1 MAFAN
6 RAPSNPSDQIVSLGE
21 LFKKIKVPNRLFN
34 ALNLFSIETHS
45 TLNVSLD
52 RLLDRAEQVYNEN
65 VPYSSDFNTILRPQF
80 SNYLYQL
87 PYFSSVDELT
97 SRDLERFRRAGTDS
111 DQSLQQA
118 RLELVEKQAIEYF
131 NTKDK
136 ILADSI
142 LRGVSKSK
150 FAAQRDLNYFDE
162 FAGTTQTNIE
172 LDLSAGASVPKQLDS
187 LIQQSQIECQG
198 KNGDVEQR
206 FIICSGN
213 LAQELKYHP
222 SITETMIYN
231 LSTLSADNF
240 LTQYKELL
248 PAYQM
253 WVFKNLVFIDV
264 TGQNAQYGIPDN
276 GGYMVTKFNK
286 NSRVHVHH
294 AGPAIRSANML
305 GEQGEFLQYM
315 LPDVS
320 GWGFPTVVSEFSM
333 LAVNNLPQSTFSLSI
348 KA

>member
-1 MAFAN
+1 MAFN
-6 RAPSNPSDQIVSLGE
+6 RAPSNPSDQIVSLGD
-21 LFKKIKVPNRLFN
+21 LYTKIKVPNRLFN
-34 ALNLFSIETHS
+34 ALDLFSVETHD

-52 RLLDRAEQVYNEN
+52 RLLDRAEQVFNEN

-118 RLELVEKQAIEYF
+118 KLELVEKQVIEYF

-136 ILADSI
+136 ILADSV

-150 FAAQRDLNYFDE
+150 YAGQGDLNYFTE
-162 FAGTTQTNIE
+162 FAGTTQTNVEFNFAAI
-172 LDLSAGASVPKQLDS
+172 ASVPQQLDS
-187 LIQQSQIECQG
+187 LIQKSQLECQG

-206 FIICSGN
+206 FIICSGEMAN
-213 LAQELKYHP
+213 QLRYHP
-222 SITETMIYN
+222 TIMETMVYS
-231 LSTLSADNF
+231 LSSLSPDNF
-240 LTQYKELL
+240 LSQYTELL

-253 WVFKNLVFIDV
+253 WVYKGIVFIDV
-264 TGQNAQYGIPDN
+264 TGQNAQYGVPDN
-276 GGYMVTKFNK
+276 GGYMITKFNR
-286 NSRVHVHH
+286 NSKVHVHH
-294 AGPAIRSANML
+294 AGPAIKSAFMA
-305 GEQGEFLQYM
+305 GQQGDFLQYM
-315 LPDVS
+315 LPNNE
-320 GWGFPTVVSEFSM
+320 WGFPTVVSEFSM
-333 LAVNNLPQSTFSLSI
+333 LAVNNLPQATFSLSI

>member
-1 MAFAN
+1 MAFN
-6 RAPSNPSDQIVSLGE
+6 RASSNPSDQIVSLGD
-21 LFKKIKVPNRLFN
+21 LYTKIKVPNRLFN
-34 ALNLFSIETHS
+34 ALNLFSLETHD

-52 RLLDRAEQVYNEN
+52 RLLDRAEQVFNEN
-65 VPYSSDFNTILRPQF
+65 VPYGPDFNTILRPQF

-97 SRDLERFRRAGTDS
+97 SRDLERFRRAGTDN

-118 RLELVEKQAIEYF
+118 KLELVEKQVIEYF

-136 ILADSI
+136 ILSDSV

-150 FAAQRDLNYFDE
+150 YAGQGDLNYFTE
-162 FAGTTQTNIE
+162 FSGTTQTNFE
-172 LDLSAGASVPKQLDS
+172 FDFAASASVPKQLDS
-187 LIQQSQIECQG
+187 LIQKSQIECQG

-206 FIICSGN
+206 FIICSGE
-213 LAQELKYHP
+213 LAQQLRYHP
-222 SITETMIYN
+222 TIMETMIYN
-231 LSTLSADNF
+231 LSSLSPDNF
-240 LTQYKELL
+240 LTKYTSLL

-253 WVFKNLVFIDV
+253 WVFKGVIFIDV
-264 TGQNAQYGIPDN
+264 TGQNAQYEIPDS
-276 GGYMVTKFNK
+276 GGYMITKFNR
-286 NSRVHVHH
+286 NSKVHVHH
-294 AGPAIRSANML
+294 AGPAVKSAFMT

-315 LPDVS
+315 LPVNE
-320 GWGFPTVVSEFSM
+320 WGFPTVVSEFSM

>member
-1 MAFAN
+1 MAFN
-6 RAPSNPSDQIVSLGE
+6 RAPSNPSDQIVSLGD
-21 LFKKIKVPNRLFN
+21 LYKKVKVPNRLFN
-34 ALNLFSIETHS
+34 ALDLFSVETHD

-52 RLLDRAEQVYNEN
+52 RLLDRAEQVFNEN
-65 VPYSSDFNTILRPQF
+65 VPFSSDFNTILRPQF

-118 RLELVEKQAIEYF
+118 KQELVEKQVIQFY

-136 ILADSI
+136 ILADSV
-142 LRGVSKSK
+142 LRGVSKSQY
-150 FAAQRDLNYFDE
+150 AGQGDLNYFTE
-162 FAGTTQTNIE
+162 FEGGSQTNVE
-172 LDLSAGASVPKQLDS
+172 FNFAAAVSVPRQLDS
-187 LIQQSQIECQG
+187 LIQASQIACQG

-206 FIICSGN
+206 FIICAGE
-213 LAQELKYHP
+213 LANQMRYHP
-222 SITETMIYN
+222 TIMETMVYS
-231 LSTLSADNF
+231 LSSLSPDNF
-240 LTQYKELL
+240 LSQYTELL

-253 WVFKNLVFIDV
+253 WVYKNIVFIDV
-264 TGQNAQYGIPDN
+264 SGQNAQYGVPDD
-276 GGYMVTKFNK
+276 GGYMITKFNK

-294 AGPAIRSANML
+294 AGPAVKSAFMA

-315 LPDVS
+315 LPVNE
-320 GWGFPTVVSEFSM
+320 WGFPTVVSEFSM

>member
-1 MAFAN
+1 MAFAT
-6 RAPSNPSDQIVSLGE
+6 RAPSNPSDQIVSLGD
-21 LFKKIKVPNRLFN
+21 LYKKVKVPNRLFN
-34 ALNLFSIETHS
+34 ALDLYSIETHD

-52 RLLDRAEQVYNEN
+52 RLLDKVDQVFNEN
-65 VPYSSDFNTILRPQF
+65 VPFSSDFNTIQRSQF

-118 RLELVEKQAIEYF
+118 RLELVEKQVIEFY
-131 NTKDK
+131 NTKDR
-136 ILADSI
+136 ILADSV
-142 LRGVSKSK
+142 LRGVSRSK
-150 FAAQRDLNYFDE
+150 YAGQGDLNYFTE

-172 LDLSAGASVPKQLDS
+172 FDFAVGKSVPMQLDS

-206 FIICSGN
+206 FIICSGE
-213 LAQELKYHP
+213 LANQLRYHP

-253 WVFKNLVFIDV
+253 WVFKGVIFIDV
-264 TGQNAQYGIPDN
+264 SGSNAQYQIPND
-276 GGYMVTKFNK
+276 GGYMVTKFNR
-286 NSRVHVHH
+286 NSKVHVHH
-294 AGPAIRSANML
+294 AGPAIKSAFMA

-315 LPDVS
+315 LPENE
-320 GWGFPTVVSEFSM
+320 WGFPTVVSEFSM

>member
-1 MAFAN
+1 MAFN
-6 RAPSNPSDQIVSLGE
+6 RAPSNPSDQIVSLGD
-21 LFKKIKVPNRLFN
+21 LYKKVKVPNRLFN
-34 ALNLFSIETHS
+34 ALDLFSVETHD

-52 RLLDRAEQVYNEN
+52 RLLQQAEQVYGEN
-65 VPYSSDFNTILRPQF
+65 VPYGPDFNTILRPQF

-118 RLELVEKQAIEYF
+118 KLELVEKQVIEYF

-136 ILADSI
+136 ILSDAV
-142 LRGVSKSK
+142 LRGISKSK
-150 FAAQRDLNYFDE
+150 YAGQGDLNYFTE

-172 LDLSAGASVPKQLDS
+172 FDFAASASVPKQLDA
-187 LIQQSQIECQG
+187 LIQKSQIECQG

-206 FIICSGN
+206 FIICAGE
-213 LAQELKYHP
+213 LAQQLRYHP

-253 WVFKNLVFIDV
+253 WYYKNIVFIDV

-276 GGYMVTKFNK
+276 GGYMLSKFNR
-286 NSRVHVHH
+286 NSKVHVHH
-294 AGPAIRSANML
+294 AGPAIKSAFMA

-315 LPDVS
+315 LPPNQ
-320 GWGFPTVVSEFSM
+320 WGFGTVVSEFSM

>member
-1 MAFAN
+1 MAFN
-6 RAPSNPSDQIVSLGE
+6 RAPSNPSDQIVSLGD
-21 LFKKIKVPNRLFN
+21 LYKKVKVPNRLFN
-34 ALNLFSIETHS
+34 ALDLFSVETHD

-52 RLLDRAEQVYNEN
+52 RLLDRAEQVFNEN
-65 VPYSSDFNTILRPQF
+65 VPYGPDFNTILRPQF

-97 SRDLERFRRAGTDS
+97 SRDLERFRRAGTDN

-118 RLELVEKQAIEYF
+118 KLELVEKQVIEFY
-131 NTKDK
+131 NTKDR
-136 ILADSI
+136 ILADSV

-150 FAAQRDLNYFDE
+150 YAGQGDLNYYDE
-162 FAGTTQTNIE
+162 FGAGSQVNYE
-172 LDLSAGASVPKQLDS
+172 FDFAVGKSVPQQLDA
-187 LIQQSQIECQG
+187 LIQKSQIECQG

-206 FIICSGN
+206 FIICAGE
-213 LAQELKYHP
+213 LAQQLRYHA

-253 WVFKNLVFIDV
+253 WVFKGIVFIDV
-264 TGQNAQYGIPDN
+264 TGQNAQYGILDN
-276 GGYMVTKFNK
+276 GGYMITKFNR
-286 NSRVHVHH
+286 NSKVHVHH
-294 AGPAIRSANML
+294 AGPAIKSAFMA
-305 GEQGEFLQYM
+305 GEQGEFLQYV
-315 LPDVS
+315 LPLS
-320 GWGFPTVVSEFSM
+320 EWGFPTVVSEFSM

>member
-1 MAFAN
+1 MAFN
-6 RAPSNPSDQIVSLGE
+6 RAPSNPSDQIVSLGD
-21 LFKKIKVPNRLFN
+21 LYKKVKVPNRLFN
-34 ALNLFSIETHS
+34 ALDLYSVETHD

-52 RLLDRAEQVYNEN
+52 RLLDRADQVFNEN
-65 VPYSSDFNTILRPQF
+65 VPFSSDFNTIQRSQF

-87 PYFSSVDELT
+87 PYYASIDELT
-97 SRDLERFRRAGTDS
+97 SRDLERFRRAGTDN

-118 RLELVEKQAIEYF
+118 KLELVEKQVIEFY
-131 NTKDK
+131 NTKDR
-136 ILADSI
+136 ILADSV

-150 FAAQRDLNYFDE
+150 YAGQGDLNYYDE
-162 FAGTTQTNIE
+162 FGAGSQVNYE
-172 LDLSAGASVPKQLDS
+172 FDFAVGKSVPQQLDA
-187 LIQQSQIECQG
+187 LIQKSQIECQG

-206 FIICSGN
+206 FIICAGE
-213 LAQELKYHP
+213 LAQQLRYHA

-253 WVFKNLVFIDV
+253 WVFKGIVFIDM
-264 TGQNAQYGIPDN
+264 TGQNAQYGILDN
-276 GGYMVTKFNK
+276 GGYMITKFNR
-286 NSRVHVHH
+286 NSKVHVHH
-294 AGPAIRSANML
+294 AGPAIKSAFMV

-315 LPDVS
+315 LPDNE
-320 GWGFPTVVSEFSM
+320 WGFPTIVSEFSM

>member
-1 MAFAN
+1 MAFN
-6 RAPSNPSDQIVSLGE
+6 RAPNNPSNEIVSLGD
-21 LFKKIKVPNRLFN
+21 LYTKIKVPNRLFN
-34 ALNLFSIETHS
+34 ALDLFGVETHD

-52 RLLDRAEQVYNEN
+52 RLLDRAEQVFNEN
-65 VPYSSDFNTILRPQF
+65 VPFSSNFNTIQRSQF

-87 PYFSSVDELT
+87 PYYASIDELT
-97 SRDLERFRRAGTDS
+97 SRDLERFRRAGTDN

-118 RLELVEKQAIEYF
+118 KLELVEKQVIQYY

-136 ILADSI
+136 ILADSV
-142 LRGVSKSK
+142 LRGVSQSQ
-150 FAAQRDLNYFDE
+150 FAGQGDLNYFTE

-172 LDLSAGASVPKQLDS
+172 FDFAASASVPMQLDS
-187 LIQQSQIECQG
+187 LIQKSQIECQG

-206 FIICSGN
+206 FIICSGE
-213 LAQELKYHP
+213 LANQLRYHP

-253 WVFKNLVFIDV
+253 WVFKNIVFIDV
-264 TGQNAQYGIPDN
+264 TGQNAQYGVADS
-276 GGYMVTKFNK
+276 GGYMITKFNR
-286 NSRVHVHH
+286 NSKVHVHH
-294 AGPAIRSANML
+294 AGPAIKSTSMI

-315 LPDVS
+315 LPVNE
-320 GWGFPTVVSEFSM
+320 WGFPTVVSEFSM
-333 LAVNNLPQSTFSLSI
+333 LAVNNLPQATFSLSI

>member
-1 MAFAN
+1 MAFN
-6 RAPSNPSDQIVSLGE
+6 RAPSNPSDQIVSLGD
-21 LFKKIKVPNRLFN
+21 LYKKVKVPNRLFN
-34 ALNLFSIETHS
+34 ALDLFSVKTHD

-52 RLLDRAEQVYNEN
+52 RLLDRAEQVFNEN
-65 VPYSSDFNTILRPQF
+65 VPYGPDFNTIQRSQF

-97 SRDLERFRRAGTDS
+97 SRDLERFRRAGTDN

-118 RLELVEKQAIEYF
+118 KLELVEKQVIQYF
-131 NTKDK
+131 NSKDK
-136 ILADSI
+136 ILSDSV
-142 LRGVSKSK
+142 LRGISKSQY
-150 FAAQRDLNYFDE
+150 AGQGDLNYFTE

-172 LDLSAGASVPKQLDS
+172 FDFAASASVPKQLDS
-187 LIQQSQIECQG
+187 LIQKSQIECQG

-206 FIICSGN
+206 FIICSGE
-213 LAQELKYHP
+213 LAQQLRYHP

-253 WVFKNLVFIDV
+253 WVFKDVVFISV
-264 TGQNAQYGIPDN
+264 TGSNAQYGIPDN
-276 GGYMVTKFNK
+276 GGYMITKFNK

-294 AGPAIRSANML
+294 AGPAIKSAFMA

-315 LPDVS
+315 LPNNE
-320 GWGFPTVVSEFSM
+320 WGFPTVVSEFSM

>member
-21 LFKKIKVPNRLFN
+21 LYKKIKVPNRLFN
-34 ALNLFSIETHS
+34 ALNLFSVETHDK
-45 TLNVSLD
+45 LDVSLD

-65 VPYSSDFNTILRPQF
+65 VPYSSDFNTIQRPQF
-80 SNYLYQL
+80 SSYLYAL
-87 PYFSSVDELT
+87 PYYASVDELT
-97 SRDLERFRRAGTDS
+97 SRDLERFRRAGTDN

-118 RLELVEKQAIEYF
+118 KLELVEKQAIEFY
-131 NTKDK
+131 NTKDR
-136 ILADSI
+136 ILADSV

-150 FAAQRDLNYFDE
+150 YAGQGDLNYFTE
-162 FAGTTQTNIE
+162 FEGGSQTNVE
-172 LDLSAGASVPKQLDS
+172 FDFAVGKSVPQQLDS

-198 KNGDVEQR
+198 KTGDIEQR
-206 FIICSGN
+206 FIICSGE
-213 LAQELKYHP
+213 LAQQLRYHP

-253 WVFKNLVFIDV
+253 WYYKGTVFIDV
-264 TGQNAQYGIPDN
+264 SGSNAQYGIPDN
-276 GGYMVTKFNK
+276 GGYMITKFNK

-294 AGPAIRSANML
+294 AGPAIKSAFMA
-305 GEQGEFLQYM
+305 GQQGELLQYI
-315 LPDVS
+315 LPLS
-320 GWGFPTVVSEFSM
+320 EWGFPTVVSEFSM

>member
-1 MAFAN
+1 MAFN
-6 RAPSNPSDQIVSLGE
+6 RAPSNPSDQIVSLGD
-21 LFKKIKVPNRLFN
+21 LYKKVKVPNRLFN
-34 ALNLFSIETHS
+34 ALDLFGVETHS

-52 RLLDRAEQVYNEN
+52 RLLDKADQVFNEN
-65 VPYSSDFNTILRPQF
+65 VPFSSEFNTIQRSQF

-87 PYFSSVDELT
+87 PYYASIDELT
-97 SRDLERFRRAGTDS
+97 SRDLERFRRAGTDN

-118 RLELVEKQAIEYF
+118 KLELVEKQVIEYF

-136 ILADSI
+136 ILADSV

-150 FAAQRDLNYFDE
+150 YAGQGDLNYFTE

-172 LDLSAGASVPKQLDS
+172 FDFAVGKSVPMQLDS

-206 FIICSGN
+206 FIICSGE
-213 LAQELKYHP
+213 LANQLRYHP

-231 LSTLSADNF
+231 LSSLSPDNF
-240 LTQYKELL
+240 LSQYKEML

-253 WVFKNLVFIDV
+253 WVYKGIVFIDIS
-264 TGQNAQYGIPDN
+264 GQNAQYGVPDN
-276 GGYMVTKFNK
+276 GGYMITKFNR
-286 NSRVHVHH
+286 NSKVHVHH
-294 AGPAIRSANML
+294 AGPAIKSALMAGL
-305 GEQGEFLQYM
+305 HGEFLQYM
-315 LPDVS
+315 LPVNE
-320 GWGFPTVVSEFSM
+320 WGFPTVVSEFSM

>member
-1 MAFAN
+1 E
-6 RAPSNPSDQIVSLGE
+6 IVSLGD
-21 LFKKIKVPNRLFN
+21 LYTKIKVPNRLFN
-34 ALNLFSIETHS
+34 ALNLYSVETHD

-52 RLLDRAEQVYNEN
+52 RLLDRAEQTYKEN
-65 VPYSSDFNTILRPQF
+65 VPFSSDFNTILRPQF

-87 PYFSSVDELT
+87 PYFSSVDELS

-118 RLELVEKQAIEYF
+118 KLELVEIQAIQFF

-136 ILADSI
+136 ILADSV
-142 LRGVSKSK
+142 LRGISESQY
-150 FAAQRDLNYFDE
+150 AGQGDLNYFTE

-172 LDLSAGASVPKQLDS
+172 FDFAASASVPMQLDS
-187 LIQQSQIECQG
+187 LIQKSQIECQG

-206 FIICSGN
+206 FIICAG
-213 LAQELKYHP
+213 ELSNQLRYHP
-222 SITETMIYN
+222 TIMETMIYN
-231 LSTLSADNF
+231 LSSLSADNF

-253 WVFKNLVFIDV
+253 WYYKGIVFIDV
-264 TGQNAQYGIPDN
+264 SGSNAQYGIPDN
-276 GGYMVTKFNK
+276 GGYMITKFNR
-286 NSRVHVHH
+286 NSKVHVHH
-294 AGPAIRSANML
+294 AGPAIKSSFMA

-315 LPDVS
+315 LPLS
-320 GWGFPTVVSEFSM
+320 EWGFPTVVSEFSM

>member
-1 MAFAN
+1 MAFAT
-6 RAPSNPSDQIVSLGE
+6 RAPSNPSDQIVSLGD
-21 LFKKIKVPNRLFN
+21 LYKKVKVPNRLFN
-34 ALNLFSIETHS
+34 ALDLYSIETHD

-52 RLLDRAEQVYNEN
+52 RLLDRAEQVFNEN
-65 VPYSSDFNTILRPQF
+65 VPFSSDFNTIQRSQF

-87 PYFSSVDELT
+87 PYFSSVDELS

-118 RLELVEKQAIEYF
+118 RLELVEKQVIEFY
-131 NTKDK
+131 NTKDR
-136 ILADSI
+136 ILADSV
-142 LRGVSKSK
+142 LRGTSKSK
-150 FAAQRDLNYFDE
+150 YAGQGDLNYFTE

-172 LDLSAGASVPKQLDS
+172 FDFAVGKSVPMQLDS
-187 LIQQSQIECQG
+187 LIQQSQITCQG

-206 FIICSGN
+206 FIICAGE
-213 LAQELKYHP
+213 LAQQLRYHA

-253 WVFKNLVFIDV
+253 WVFKNIVFIDV
-264 TGQNAQYGIPDN
+264 TGQNEQYGIAQN
-276 GGYMVTKFNK
+276 GGYMVTKFNR
-286 NSRVHVHH
+286 NSKVHVHH
-294 AGPAIRSANML
+294 AGPAIKSAFMV
-305 GEQGEFLQYM
+305 GEQSEFLQYM
-315 LPDVS
+315 LPPNE
-320 GWGFPTVVSEFSM
+320 WGFPTVVSEFSM

>member
-1 MAFAN
+1 MAFN
-6 RAPSNPSDQIVSLGE
+6 RAPSNPSDQIVSLGD
-21 LFKKIKVPNRLFN
+21 LYKKIKVPNRLFN
-34 ALNLFSIETHS
+34 ALNLFSVETHD

-52 RLLDRAEQVYNEN
+52 RLLDRAEQVFNEN
-65 VPYSSDFNTILRPQF
+65 VPYGPDFNTILRPQF

-97 SRDLERFRRAGTDS
+97 SRDLERFRRAGTDN

-118 RLELVEKQAIEYF
+118 KLELVEKQVEEFY

-136 ILADSI
+136 ILADSV

-150 FAAQRDLNYFDE
+150 YAGQGDLNYFTE
-162 FAGTTQTNIE
+162 FAGTTQVNIE
-172 LDLSAGASVPKQLDS
+172 FDFAVGKSVPQQLDS
-187 LIQQSQIECQG
+187 LIQQSQVQCQG
-198 KNGDVEQR
+198 KNSDVVQR

-213 LAQELKYHP
+213 LAQQLRYHP

-231 LSTLSADNF
+231 LSTLSADIF

-253 WVFKNLVFIDV
+253 WVFKGIVFIDV

-294 AGPAIRSANML
+294 AGPAVKSAFMV

-315 LPDVS
+315 LPVNE
-320 GWGFPTVVSEFSM
+320 WGFPTVVSEFSL

>member
-1 MAFAN
+1 MAFN
-6 RAPSNPSDQIVSLGE
+6 RAPSNPSDQIVSLGD
-21 LFKKIKVPNRLFN
+21 LYTKIKVPNRLFN
-34 ALNLFSIETHS
+34 ALDLFSIETHD

-52 RLLDRAEQVYNEN
+52 RLLDRAEQVFNEN
-65 VPYSSDFNTILRPQF
+65 VPFSSDFNTILRPTF
-80 SNYLYQL
+80 SNYLFQL

-118 RLELVEKQAIEYF
+118 KLELVEKQVIEYF

-136 ILADSI
+136 ILSDSV

-150 FAAQRDLNYFDE
+150 YAGQGDLNYFTE

-172 LDLSAGASVPKQLDS
+172 FDFAASASVPMQLDA
-187 LIQQSQIECQG
+187 LIQKSQLECAG

-206 FIICSGN
+206 FIICAGE
-213 LAQELKYHP
+213 LAQQLRYHA

-253 WVFKNLVFIDV
+253 WYFKNLIFIDI
-264 TGQNAQYGIPDN
+264 TGQNAQYGVGDN
-276 GGYMVTKFNK
+276 GGYMVTKFNR
-286 NSRVHVHH
+286 NSKVHVHH
-294 AGPAIRSANML
+294 AGPAIKSAFMV
-305 GEQGEFLQYM
+305 GEQSEFLQYM
-315 LPDVS
+315 LPVNK
-320 GWGFPTVVSEFSM
+320 WGFPTVVSEFSM

>member
-1 MAFAN
+1 MAFN

-21 LFKKIKVPNRLFN
+21 LYKKIKVPNRLFN
-34 ALNLFSIETHS
+34 ALNLFSVETHD

-52 RLLDRAEQVYNEN
+52 RLLDRAEQVFNEN
-65 VPYSSDFNTILRPQF
+65 VPYGPDFNTILRPQF

-97 SRDLERFRRAGTDS
+97 SRDLERFRRAGSDN

-118 RLELVEKQAIEYF
+118 KLELVEKQAIQFY

-136 ILADSI
+136 ILAGSV
-142 LRGVSKSK
+142 LRGVSKSQY
-150 FAAQRDLNYFDE
+150 AGQGDLNYFDE
-162 FAGTTQTNIE
+162 FSGTTQTNIE
-172 LDLSAGASVPKQLDS
+172 FDFAVGKSVPQQLDS

-206 FIICSGN
+206 FIICSGE
-213 LAQELKYHP
+213 LANQLRYHP
-222 SITETMIYN
+222 SVAETMIYN
-231 LSTLSADNF
+231 LSSLSADNF
-240 LTQYKELL
+240 LSQYTELL

-253 WVFKNLVFIDV
+253 WVYKGIVFIDV
-264 TGQNAQYGIPDN
+264 TGQNAQYSIPDN

-294 AGPAIRSANML
+294 AGPAVKSAFMV
-305 GEQGEFLQYM
+305 GEQGSFLQYM
-315 LPDVS
+315 LPVNE
-320 GWGFPTVVSEFSM
+320 WGFPTVVSEFSM

>member
-1 MAFAN
+1 MAFN
-6 RAPSNPSDQIVSLGE
+6 RAPSNPSDQIVSLGD
-21 LFKKIKVPNRLFN
+21 LYKKVKVPNRLFN
-34 ALNLFSIETHS
+34 ALDLFSVETHD

-52 RLLDRAEQVYNEN
+52 RLLDRAEQVFNEN
-65 VPYSSDFNTILRPQF
+65 VPFSSDFNTIQRSQF

-111 DQSLQQA
+111 DQSLKQA
-118 RLELVEKQAIEYF
+118 KQELVEKQVIQFY

-136 ILADSI
+136 ILADSV
-142 LRGVSKSK
+142 LRGVSKSQY
-150 FAAQRDLNYFDE
+150 AGQGDLNYFTE
-162 FAGTTQTNIE
+162 FEGGSQTNVE
-172 LDLSAGASVPKQLDS
+172 FDFAVGKSVPQQLDS
-187 LIQQSQIECQG
+187 CIQQSQVQCQG

-213 LAQELKYHP
+213 LAQQLRYHP

-253 WVFKNLVFIDV
+253 WVFKNIVFIDV
-264 TGQNAQYGIPDN
+264 TGQNDQYGVPAD
-276 GGYMVTKFNK
+276 GGYMITKFNK

-294 AGPAIRSANML
+294 AGPAVKSAFMA

-315 LPDVS
+315 LPVNE
-320 GWGFPTVVSEFSM
+320 WGFPTVVSEFSM